1 MSTFERN
8 IEKYAE
14 IAVRVGINIQE
25 GQTLVINAPTNNME
39 FVRLVA
45 KKAYEAGAKDVHIE
59 WTDEEL
65 TLLKYTLAPNDA
77 FTEFPMWKAKG
88 FEEMAENGAAFMSIV
103 ASNPD
108 LLKGVEPERIA
119 NFNKARGKALEKYR
133 NYVQADKVS
142 WCVIAAP
149 SKEWAQK
156 VFPNISEEESVEKL
170 WEAILMATRADLE
183 DPVAAW
189 RDHNSQLL
197 SKVDYLNNKKYAKLH
212 YQAPGTDL
220 TIELPER
227 HLWVGGGGQNEAGV
241 SFVANMP
248 TEEVFTLPKKDGV
261 NGVVSSTKPLNYS
274 GNVIDNFS
282 LTFENGKIVDFTAE
296 AGYETLKR
304 LIETD
309 EGSHFLGEVALVPH
323 DSPISN
329 SNIIFYNTLF
339 DENASSHLAI
349 GNAYSFNLDGGK
361 TMSKE
366 ELQQSGA
373 NSSIT
378 HVDFMI
384 GSSEMNI
391 DGITGDGT
399 REPLFRNGNWAF

>member
-1 MSTFERN
+1 MSTFELHL
-8 IEKYAE
+8 EKYAE
-14 IAVRVGINIQE
+14 IAVKVGINIQQ
-25 GQTLVINAPTNNME
+25 GQTLVINAPTNNMD

-59 WTDEEL
+59 WNDEEL
-65 TLLKYTLAPNDA
+65 TLLKYTLAPDEA
-77 FTEFPMWKAKG
+77 FLEFPAWKARG
-88 FEEMAENGAAFMSIV
+88 FEELAENGAAFMSIV
-103 ASNPD
+103 AANPD
-108 LLKGVEPERIA
+108 LLKEVDPERISNA
-119 NFNKARGKALEKYR
+119 NKARGLALEKYR

-156 VFPNISEEESVEKL
+156 VFPTTSEEESVAKL
-170 WEAILMATRADLE
+170 WEAILMATRADLD

-189 RDHNSQLL
+189 REHNAKLL
-197 SKVDYLNNKKYAKLH
+197 SKVDYLNNKKYQKLH
-212 YQAPGTDL
+212 YQGPGTDL
-220 TIELPER
+220 TIELHEK
-227 HLWVGGGGQNEAGV
+227 HLWVGGGGKSESGI

-261 NGVVSSTKPLNYS
+261 NGVVASTKPLNYS

-296 AGYETLKR
+296 TGYETLKR

-349 GNAYSFNLDGGK
+349 GNAYSFNLEGGK

-366 ELQQSGA
+366 ELQQHGA
-373 NSSIT
+373 NTSIT

-384 GSSEMNI
+384 GSGEMNI
-391 DGITGDGT
+391 DGITEDGN
-399 REPLFRNGNWAF
+399 REPLFKNGNWAF